1 MTKYDLILT
10 DDQFITDRHG
20 IVCLTVESGPQWV
33 GESILNA
40 GTGVEYTVVDIS
52 DGIVR
57 LAREPKPQVHDE

>member
-10 DDQFITDRHG
+10 DEFFRTDGHG
-20 IVCLTVESGPQWV
+20 IVQLKEDHGAWHGQ
-33 GESILNA
+33 SILNA

>member
-10 DDQFITDRHG
+10 DDQFTVDGHG
-20 IVCLTVESGPQWV
+20 MVVLKESHGNIVGQL
-33 GESILNA
+33 ILNA